1 MMVVFYCQAETHAET
16 DRCGEITKKVK
27 CWGVT
32 WSLVLLW
39 LGQDVGAIIR
49 VVLLLHYDYGT
60 WQIPLLLLL
69 RFHFLLLVGIFA
81 VKHA

>member
-1 MMVVFYCQAETHAET
+1 MRRNHEKGQVL
-16 DRCGEITKKVK
+16 
-27 CWGVT
+27 GVT

-49 VVLLLHYDYGT
+49 VLLLLHYDYGT
-60 WQIPLLLLL
+60 WQIPILLLL
-69 RFHFLLLVGIFA
+69 RFHFLLLVEIFA